1 MFKIKYFVIILFIT
15 SKLLAQNKITDIELQ
30 KIKYDSSF
38 VAFFGK
44 SFFNK
49 NIIYNQQ
56 QYFWKVDTLDVNSD
70 DYNTSKSFYI
80 NKKNILL
87 FKKKRKNN
95 YISFLDFYTYN
106 FLYNGYPFHQEI
118 YRFDSVN
125 NDKQFKFGNE
135 QVLHYYEKIKKGE
148 YLTPK
153 RIHKIVKLKKIK
165 NVCSQSITD
174 YSLYNKNKTVW
185 EIKDCSNTNKIKVIE
200 LDPINGKE
208 ITNYTRNYFPWEK
221 AAYWNQIKGITKQIF
236 IPSNQY

>member
-1 MFKIKYFVIILFIT
+1 MLIFFINITVFGQTNINLKNKEKY
-15 SKLLAQNKITDIELQ
+15 KL
-30 KIKYDSSF
+30 KYDSTF
-38 VAFFGK
+38 IKTFGK
-44 SFFNK
+44 QFFEK
-49 NIIYNQQ
+49 NILYNKEQS
-56 QYFWKVDTLDVNSD
+56 FINVDTLDGNSENYVTTKDFYVNDRNIEFLSKFSGKN
-70 DYNTSKSFYI
+70 YNTTYM
-80 NKKNILL
+80 
-87 FKKKRKNN
+87 
-95 YISFLDFYTYN
+95 YFYTYN
-106 FLYNGYPFHQEI
+106 FLYKGYSFHQEI

-153 RIHKIVKLKKIK
+153 RIHKIVKLRKIK

-174 YSLYNKNKTVW
+174 YSLYNKNRTVW

-208 ITNYTRNYFPWEK
+208 IKNYTRNYFPWEK
-221 AAYWNQIKGITKQIF
+221 ATYWNQITGITKQIF